1 MILRETCHKF
11 KETHAQD
18 IKKST
23 PEKPPSPQTR
33 AAENEIIKVQDIINR
48 LKTGEARASKKLR
61 GSNANRVIQF
71 AQPVS
76 PHFFPRPLKKKIPR
90 TSDVP
95 RNPKRRGGEGEMSR
109 VDVFSG
115 GTKHLHPSSARR
127 RRVGCFYETSH
138 SRSRWLIGR
147 KCFFKFF

>member
-1 MILRETCHKF
+1 MKFIMILRETCHKF

-76 PHFFPRPLKKKIPR
+76 PHFFPRPLKKKYPAPP
-90 TSDVP
+90 TSP
-95 RNPKRRGGEGEMSR
+95 ATPNGGEGR
-109 VDVFSG
+109 VRCRASTFFPEGRNTYTLLLPEGDASGVFM
-115 GTKHLHPSSARR
+115 RR
-127 RRVGCFYETSH
+127 RTA
-138 SRSRWLIGR
+138 GR
-147 KCFFKFF
+147 GG